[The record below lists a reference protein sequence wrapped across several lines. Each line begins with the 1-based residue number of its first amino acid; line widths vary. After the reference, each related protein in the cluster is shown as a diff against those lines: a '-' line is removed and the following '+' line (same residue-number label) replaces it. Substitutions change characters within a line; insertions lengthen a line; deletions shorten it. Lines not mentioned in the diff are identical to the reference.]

1 MARHYQKWCEG
12 KETPVVEPT
21 VHYGAGKIM
30 AEEQKEIK
38 INLDP
43 NLYAVVNVNIAFDE
57 EQFVFTIFSGNQAR
71 QFSVSPKHAK
81 RLFLLL
87 EKQINEYEK
96 KFGILETKLPEK
108 TETGKEKPIG
118 FKK

>member
-1 MARHYQKWCEG
+1 ME
-12 KETPVVEPT
+12 
-21 VHYGAGKIM
+21 
-30 AEEQKEIK
+30 EEQKEIK

-43 NLYAVVNVNIAFDE
+43 NLYAVVNVSIAFDE

-71 QFSVSPKHAK
+71 RFSVSPKHAK
-81 RLFLLL
+81 RILLLL
-87 EKQINEYEK
+87 EKQISEYKK

-108 TETGKEKPIG
+108 METRKEEPLG